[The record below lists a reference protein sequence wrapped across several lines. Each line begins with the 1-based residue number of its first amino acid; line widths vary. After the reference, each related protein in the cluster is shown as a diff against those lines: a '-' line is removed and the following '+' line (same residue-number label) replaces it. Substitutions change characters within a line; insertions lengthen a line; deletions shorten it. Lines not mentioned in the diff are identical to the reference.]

1 MTDFNP
7 IQIITRIANNVI
19 SNQSVQNGNANGA
32 QGAMNSGVNS
42 FAQNF
47 QPQTAQNN
55 MPMFFKSTP
64 LTLSVASELKL
75 TTIEIEQKANYA
87 KDLLNLPRDFTE
99 LINQITSNS
108 TQTSALNQ
116 QMLENLTKLFHNGKV
131 DLSLLSTLLNSTSK
145 EAMQKLMMTI
155 ANLAKYGANDVS
167 GLKELMNLFSA
178 NTALV
183 SDNQALKNLLL
194 LYLPWLPLSQRT
206 ENDLDF
212 TIDIFDKIQG
222 PDPDVEEPLESVK
235 ILIQTNNFANVIA
248 VLDMT
253 PLGQIDIDVTAGKD
267 FPHKRVMELIN
278 EESSLNN
285 VKSNVSI
292 GTSKKAEEKGE
303 NNAETGES
311 LTPLYS
317 PNNVKIT
324 SSSSISPKLMLM
336 AQSLIKIIIQ
346 VDYETSII
354 KKNDEDVSEA
364 EQKNAE
370 N

>member
-7 IQIITRIANNVI
+7 IQIITRIANKVI
-19 SNQSVQNGNANGA
+19 LGQSFQNGNTSGA
-32 QGAMNSGVNS
+32 QSALNSGVNS
-42 FAQNF
+42 FGQNF
-47 QPQTAQNN
+47 QSQMAQNN
-55 MPMFFKSTP
+55 APMFFKSTP
-64 LTLSVASELKL
+64 LTLSVVSELKL

-108 TQTSALNQ
+108 TQASALNQ
-116 QMLENLTKLFHNGKV
+116 QMLENLAKLFRNGKV
-131 DLSLLSTLLNSTSK
+131 DLSLLSILLNSTSK

-155 ANLAKYGANDVS
+155 ANLAKHGANDIS

-194 LYLPWLPLSQRT
+194 LYLPWLPLSQRN

-222 PDPDVEEPLESVK
+222 PDPDSEEPLESVK
-235 ILIQTNNFANVIA
+235 ILIQTNNFGNVIA

-278 EESSLNN
+278 EEASLNN
-285 VKSNVSI
+285 VKSNVMV
-292 GTSKKAEEKGE
+292 GTSKKAKE
-303 NNAETGES
+303 AETEVFSFPSG
-311 LTPLYS
+311 
-317 PNNVKIT
+317 NVKIT

-336 AQSLIKIIIQ
+336 TQGLIKIIIQ

-354 KKNDEDVSEA
+354 KKNDEDVDEA
-364 EQKNAE
+364 
-370 N
+370 